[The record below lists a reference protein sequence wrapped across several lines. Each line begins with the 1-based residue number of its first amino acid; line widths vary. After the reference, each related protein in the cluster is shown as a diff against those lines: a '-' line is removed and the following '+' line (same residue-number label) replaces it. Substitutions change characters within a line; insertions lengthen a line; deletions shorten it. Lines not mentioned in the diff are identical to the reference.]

1 MRIKNNGFKRTK
13 HQYWGIYWVPED
25 GKEELSEDVGFIF
38 ESKQDA
44 VEFLIKRFLPIE
56 EQRIAEEHNPKN
68 EFYSPL
74 EKGEKDYWKIT
85 NLNAEELE
93 EEFEKNN
100 WKDNV
105 KDLRNEKN
113 LDRVFLINCIRQKD
127 YLDDKLKTHA
137 YTYYYIAQKNH
148 L

>member
-25 GKEELSEDVGFIF
+25 GKEDLSEDVGFIF
-38 ESKQDA
+38 ESKQEA
-44 VEFLIKRFLPIE
+44 VKFLIKKFLPIE
-56 EQRIAEEHNPKN
+56 EERIAEEHNPKN
-68 EFYSPL
+68 KFYSPL

-105 KDLRNEKN
+105 KDLRNEKD
-113 LDRVFLINCIRQKD
+113 LDKVFLINCIRQKD
-127 YLDDKLKTHA
+127 YSDDKLKTHA
-137 YTYYYIAQKNH
+137 YTYYYIARKNI
-148 L
+148 